1 MDMSDEK
8 ADLERQLRRQS
19 LWLKDSWY
27 WIIEHEIL
35 SNEPKGRG
43 TLALDVGCG
52 PGFVMEALRPILQ
65 PKGVDSDRDMVIACR
80 SRGLDAVEGSAD
92 SLPFDDGS
100 FDIVYCTFLLL
111 WLKEPRA
118 AVAEM
123 TRVSRKWV
131 ACLAE
136 PDFGGRISHPQEL
149 ESIDPLIEEGIRNDG
164 GDPFIGRKLR
174 SVFRSCGLDAKVGV
188 HPGVWDVGRLRAESE
203 DEWKWV
209 EMTTSGGREDS
220 SLGKARAAWEGSLRD
235 GTLFQF
241 NPIFYAV
248 ARKPG

>member
-1 MDMSDEK
+1 MSDDN
-8 ADLERQLRRQS
+8 ADLERQLRRQF

-27 WIIEHEIL
+27 WIVENEIL
-35 SNEPKGRG
+35 RNEPKGIG

-65 PKGVDSDRDMVIACR
+65 PKGVDSDRDMVLACR
-80 SRGLDAVEGSAD
+80 SRGLDAVEGSAE
-92 SLPFDDGS
+92 SLPFEDGS
-100 FDIVYCTFLLL
+100 FDLVYCTFLLL
-111 WLKEPRA
+111 WLREPGL

-123 TRVSRKWV
+123 ARVSKKWV

-136 PDFGGRISHPQEL
+136 PDFGGRLSHPREL
-149 ESIDPLIEEGIRNDG
+149 ESLDPLIEEGIRKEG

-174 SVFRSCGLDAKVGV
+174 SVFKSCGLEAKVGV
-188 HPGVWDVGRLRAESE
+188 HPGVWDIERLRAESE

-209 EMTTSGGREDS
+209 EMTTRMGREGS
-220 SLGKARAAWEGSLRD
+220 SLVKARVAWEASLRD
-235 GTLFQF
+235 RTLFQF

-248 ARKPG
+248 ARKRG